1 MVGNGDSHVQGPTVI
16 PDFIDETALNIFV
29 DGSSLPGPRRGGLGI
44 RHVWVDAHGHEQSE
58 TEPFPYSHEGASNN
72 QMELEAPIQALK
84 TALGRHPPIDL
95 ADVTKIIIYSDS
107 RYFVDNLYNAR
118 KVWPNTKWHRS
129 GGAPV
134 DNVRQWMEL
143 RRLCNRAN
151 QRHRLRVVPTWIPG
165 KKGEYAK
172 SVDKAAKRAAK
183 SILKTKIDHQQVRR
197 KWSPLEV
204 TEGCIRPRGQTEF
217 IRIVTDKQVG
227 RNRVSK
233 HIYEVVNEAS
243 PDHQLV
249 DYGYTGLVLKAGH
262 VYKVLFN
269 DEATNARIL
278 EAEEWPKQRR
288 FWDATV
294 ARRAAIVDALRY
306 VGVKG
311 VLLKAAEQ
319 GRIKEV
325 ACSMPTCLCP
335 EGAGGRH
342 YFERKVHPPIDWM
355 PTPDH
360 YPVLKKDD
368 GKLTVDNVRL
378 AHRICN
384 RVDYAI
390 QTGKPY
396 QRDLDRV
403 AEWERRWHAVREF

>member
-1 MVGNGDSHVQGPTVI
+1 MI
-16 PDFIDETALNIFV
+16 PDLIDETALNIYV
-29 DGSSLPGPRRGGLGI
+29 DGASLPGPRRGGLGI
-44 RHVWVDAHGHEQSE
+44 RYFWVDDQGHVQSE

-72 QMELEAPIQALK
+72 QMELQAPIQALK
-84 TALGRHPPIDL
+84 TTLGRRPPIDL
-95 ADVTKIIIYSDS
+95 TDVTKIDVYSDS
-107 RYFVDNLYNAR
+107 SYFVDHLYYAR
-118 KVWPNTKWHRS
+118 HVWPKTRWTKKD
-129 GGAPV
+129 GAPV

-143 RRLCNRAN
+143 RKLCDRAY
-151 QRHRLRVVPTWIPG
+151 QQHRLRVEPTWIPG

-183 SILKTKIDHQQVRR
+183 SSLKTKIDHQQVRR

-204 TEGCIRPRGQTEF
+204 TQGCVSVRGQTDF

-227 RNRVSK
+227 RNRISK
-233 HIYEVVNEAS
+233 HIYEIVNEAS

-249 DYGYTGLVLKAGH
+249 DYVYTDLVLKAGH
-262 VYKVLFN
+262 VYRVAFN
-269 DEATNARIL
+269 DEPLNPRIV

-288 FWDATV
+288 VWDATI
-294 ARRAAIVDALRY
+294 ARRAVIVDALRY
-306 VGVKG
+306 LGVTG

-319 GRIKEV
+319 GKVTEA
-325 ACSMPTCLCP
+325 ACAMPRCLCP
-335 EGAGGRH
+335 EEAGGRR
-342 YFERKVHPPIDWM
+342 YFERKSQPPIDWM

-360 YPVLKKDD
+360 YPVLKKDG

-390 QTGKPY
+390 QTGKTH
-396 QRDLDRV
+396 QRDLDR
-403 AEWERRWHAVREF
+403 ASQFKQHWSSR